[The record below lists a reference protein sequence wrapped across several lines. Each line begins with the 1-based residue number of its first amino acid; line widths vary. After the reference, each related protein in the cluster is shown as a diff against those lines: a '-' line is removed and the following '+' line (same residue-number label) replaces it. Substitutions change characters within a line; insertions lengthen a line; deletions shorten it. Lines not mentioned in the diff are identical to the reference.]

1 MSKKSKFARK
11 KKEFVLGEDASLE
24 QLDLLM
30 DRYGIDVDEMEGD
43 IKVATE
49 HTLNNVLKGVRE
61 GFIDIFE
68 DAGQVKV
75 KQIIEHPSKEGTVKE
90 LVYGELKMSDHTS
103 MRDGKDITQY
113 DKMEDLLIS
122 MCETDNA
129 EIYIPQLR
137 SKDAKRGQNLALL
150 FL

>member
-1 MSKKSKFARK
+1 MSKKSKFSRI
-11 KKEFVLGEDASLE
+11 KKELPVGEDVALK

-30 DRYGIDVDEMEGD
+30 DRYGIDIDDMDGD

-49 HTLNNVLKGVRE
+49 HTLNNVLKSIRE
-61 GFIDIFE
+61 GFIDIYE
-68 DAGQVKV
+68 DEGQVKV
-75 KQIIEHPSKEGTVKE
+75 KQIVEHRSKEGTVKE
-90 LVYGELKMSDHTS
+90 LIYGELKMSDHTS
-103 MRDGKDITQY
+103 MRAGKDITQY

-137 SKDAKRGQNLALL
+137 SKDAKRGQHLALL